1 MSETVKSSI
10 FFSEVLSQISNG
22 NLPDYIILEE
32 FLEITGD
39 RGRFISCM
47 VLATLF
53 LIPVS
58 IPGSSIPFGIAI
70 MFIGMNVIFN
80 KFLVPQRILKYKIPR
95 NAAVNILKGS
105 IMVLK
110 KFERVLKPRAQI
122 LTNRHSMNVIN
133 GVLLVFSAFLLMLP
147 LPIPLTDTL
156 PAYSIFLLS
165 AGVLESDGYFIMI
178 SYVLTIVTALYF
190 GLTLY
195 IGFEG
200 VLIILSYLGLNFQI

>member
-1 MSETVKSSI
+1 LSETVKSSI
-10 FFSEVLSQISNG
+10 FFSELLSQISNG

-47 VLATLF
+47 VLATPF

-58 IPGSSIPFGIAI
+58 IPGSSTPFGIAI

-105 IMVLK
+105 IMGLK
-110 KFERVLKPRAQI
+110 KFEIVLKPRAQI
-122 LTNRHSMNVIN
+122 LTNRHSMNAIN

-178 SYVLTIVTALYF
+178 SYMLTIVTALYF
-190 GLTLY
+190 GLMLY

-200 VLIILSYLGLNFQI
+200 VLIILSYLALNFQI

>member
-22 NLPDYIILEE
+22 DFPDYIILEE
-32 FLEITGD
+32 LLEITGN

-47 VLATLF
+47 ILVTPF

-70 MFIGMNVIFN
+70 MFIGMNIIFN
-80 KFLVPQRILKYKIPR
+80 RFLIPQRVLKYKIPR
-95 NAAVNILKGS
+95 NTAINILKGS
-105 IMVLK
+105 ITVLK
-110 KFERVLKPRAQI
+110 KFERVFKPRAQI
-122 LTNRHSMNVIN
+122 LTDKHSMNVIN
-133 GVLLVFSAFLLMLP
+133 GILLVFSAFLLMLP
-147 LPIPLTDTL
+147 LPIPLTDSL

-165 AGVLESDGYFIMI
+165 ASVIESDGYFIMI
-178 SYVLTIVTALYF
+178 SYVLIIITALYF
-190 GLTLY
+190 GLMIY

-200 VLIILSYLGLNFQI
+200 VLIILSYFGLNL